1 MVELPYRIA
10 VLVYLFNSRGQMLL
24 LKRCRSPN
32 LNLYSPVGGKLEQ
45 SSGES
50 PFACALRE
58 IAEETGQRLTL
69 ADIRLMG
76 IVSEKAFE
84 GRGHWLMFCF
94 ESLTAVDFSAHEIPE
109 GKLEWVDPAAVS
121 ELEIPQT
128 DRQIIWPLVRQ
139 HSLNLNR
146 DSMGSRAEIFS
157 VHIDCSRPGDDSL
170 RITLES
176 GETEWTATL
185 NQQGRGH
192 EVKTL
197 K

>member
-10 VLVYLFNSRGQMLL
+10 VLVYLFNSRGRMLL

-32 LNLYSPVGGKLEQ
+32 LDLYSPVGGKLEQ
-45 SSGES
+45 AGGES

-94 ESLTAVDFSAHEIPE
+94 EALKTIELPETAINE
-109 GKLEWVDPAAVS
+109 GRLEWVHPDAVNYKA
-121 ELEIPQT
+121 IPDT
-128 DRQIIWPLVRQ
+128 DREIIWPLMRK
-139 HSLNLNR
+139 HSVNLGGVA
-146 DSMGSRAEIFS
+146 DVFS
-157 VHIDCSRPGDDSL
+157 VHIDCRDPAKMT
-170 RITLES
+170 ITVEHPR
-176 GETEWTATL
+176 E
-185 NQQGRGH
+185 
-192 EVKTL
+192 
-197 K
+197 

>member
-146 DSMGSRAEIFS
+146 DSLGSRAEIFS
-157 VHIDCSRPGDDSL
+157 VHIDCSDGHQGVQP
-170 RITLES
+170 TLEQS
-176 GETEWTATL
+176 
-185 NQQGRGH
+185 RRI
-192 EVKTL
+192 
-197 K
+197 